1 MLKLGVVGYSEG
13 NGHPFSFSAIVNG
26 FDDDGM
32 AAAGWPVIHSYLR
45 ARDPTEF
52 ARLNARVVA
61 AYMPDSTMTAKLCA
75 AARIERA
82 CASID
87 DVAAAGVDAV
97 LILRDDAE
105 THAPLALPLL
115 ERGLSVFVDKPLTL
129 SLAELDAFRPYLERG
144 KLMSCAGLRFCR
156 ELDEVRGDRASF
168 GDLVCARGAVVLDWH
183 RYGIHM
189 LEAVLGAVSGTPLG
203 VRPIR
208 NGGGVEHVVVDL
220 DSGAVVDIVCLGAAP
235 KTFRVDVFGSK
246 RTGSYDLFDNF
257 TAFSRTLARF
267 VAMVESGRPSLDPR
281 ATVDVIE
288 TILCGRAALRLG
300 RPVTRAELRD
310 VAVAGGVA

>member
-1 MLKLGVVGYSEG
+1 VLKLGVVGYSEG

-26 FDDDGM
+26 FDDDAM
-32 AAAGWPVIHSYLR
+32 ALAGWPVIHGYLR
-45 ARDPTEF
+45 ARDPSEF

-61 AYMPDSTMTAKLCA
+61 AYMPDPAMTQKLCA

-82 CASID
+82 CASVD
-87 DVAAAGVDAV
+87 DVVAAGVDAV

-115 ERGLSVFVDKPLTL
+115 QRGLSVFVDKPLTL
-129 SLAELDAFRPYLERG
+129 SLAELNAFRPFLERG

-168 GDLVCARGAVVLDWH
+168 GNLVCARGAVVLDWH

-189 LEAVLGAVSGTPLG
+189 LEAILGATGAVPVG
-203 VRPIR
+203 VRPVR
-208 NGGGVEHVVVDL
+208 HGGGVEHVVVDV
-220 DSGAVVDIVCLGAAP
+220 DSGAVVDIACLGAVP
-235 KTFRVDVFGSK
+235 KTFRVDLFGDK

-257 TAFSRTLARF
+257 TAFSRTLAHF
-267 VAMVESGRPSLDPR
+267 VAMVESGRPSIAPSS
-281 ATVDVIE
+281 TIDVVE
-288 TILCGRAALRLG
+288 TILCGRAALRLS
-300 RPVTRAELRD
+300 RPVRRTELREL
-310 VAVAGGVA
+310 AAAGGVA